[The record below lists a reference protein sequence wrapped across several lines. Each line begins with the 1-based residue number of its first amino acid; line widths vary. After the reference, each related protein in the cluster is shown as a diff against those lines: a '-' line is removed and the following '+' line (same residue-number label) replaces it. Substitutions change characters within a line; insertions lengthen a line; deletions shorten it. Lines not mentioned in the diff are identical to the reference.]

1 MPQSSGSPPHKTSLV
16 GLIVFLG
23 RIPGRAYLLIAVL
36 IFAAS
41 NSVTRV
47 LIDRGEEIAAGG
59 VNPVSLCNVLFVGN
73 LCALLVLI
81 PIYQKEL
88 RPSVFRQFS
97 ASSWLSLI
105 AVAVLSGALAPALI
119 FAALDLT
126 TVNNVILL
134 SRIEPP
140 LTLALSVLFLRE
152 RVNVW
157 IVAGAVLAFVGVA
170 LTVLLQDP
178 TAVDMPAMGPQIG
191 LGELL
196 VLGGSVAAAIATV
209 ISKQS
214 LQNVP
219 LGFFTTFRTA
229 LGTVVFFVSVIL
241 FFTPSHFTEVFSP
254 LLWRWMFVYGAI
266 IVVGGQLAWFA
277 GLQQSQAGEVSL
289 ANSFNPIAGILAAFL
304 ILGEAPTPA
313 QYLGGAVILGGIV
326 LNQAGVRQS
335 PRMGAPDT
343 VSSMKEMD
351 IEAGFKG
358 I

>member
-1 MPQSSGSPPHKTSLV
+1 MPQSSDSAQGNASPVTAL
-16 GLIVFLG
+16 LR
-23 RIPGRAYLLIAVL
+23 RIPGRAYLLTAVL
-36 IFAAS
+36 IFATS
-41 NSVTRV
+41 NSVTRL

-59 VNPVSLCNVLFVGN
+59 PSPVSLCNVLFVGN

-97 ASSWLSLI
+97 ASSWRSLI

-119 FAALDLT
+119 FTALDLT
-126 TVNNVILL
+126 TVNNVILI
-134 SRIEPP
+134 SRVEPP

-152 RVNVW
+152 RVNGWV
-157 IVAGAVLAFVGVA
+157 IGGAVLAFIGVA

-178 TAVDMPAMGPQIG
+178 AAVDMPAMGPQIG

-209 ISKQS
+209 ISKES

-229 LGTVVFFVSVIL
+229 LGTVIFFIAVLI
-241 FFTPSHFTEVFSP
+241 FFSPSHFTEVFSP
-254 LLWRWMFVYGAI
+254 LLWRWMLVYGAI

-277 GLQQSQAGEVSL
+277 GLQRSQAGEVSL

-304 ILGEAPTPA
+304 VLGEAPTSA
-313 QYLGGAVILGGIV
+313 QYLGGAIILAGIV
-326 LNQAGVRQS
+326 CNQIGVHQS
-335 PRMGAPDT
+335 PPMKSSERVP
-343 VSSMKEMD
+343 SMKEMD
-351 IEAGFKG
+351 LEAGFKG
-358 I
+358 F

>member
-1 MPQSSGSPPHKTSLV
+1 MPQSSSSPQENSSPASVMAL
-16 GLIVFLG
+16 LR

-41 NSVTRV
+41 SSVTRL

-59 VNPVSLCNVLFVGN
+59 PSPVSLCNVLFVGN

-81 PIYQKEL
+81 PIYQKDL
-88 RPSVFRQFS
+88 RPSVFKQFS
-97 ASSWLSLI
+97 ASSWRGLI

-126 TVNNVILL
+126 TVNNVILI
-134 SRIEPP
+134 SRVEPP
-140 LTLALSVLFLRE
+140 LTLALTVLFLQE
-152 RVNVW
+152 RVNGWV
-157 IVAGAVLAFVGVA
+157 IAGAVLAFIGVA

-178 TAVDMPAMGPQIG
+178 AAVEMPAMGPQIG

-196 VLGGSVAAAIATV
+196 VLGGSIAAAIATV
-209 ISKQS
+209 ISKES

-229 LGTVVFFVSVIL
+229 LGTVIFFVAVLVL
-241 FFTPSHFTEVFSP
+241 FSPSHFTEVFNP

-277 GLQQSQAGEVSL
+277 GLRQSQAGEVSL

-313 QYLGGAVILGGIV
+313 QYLGGVVILVGIIF
-326 LNQAGVRQS
+326 NQIGVHQS
-335 PRMGAPDT
+335 PQMASPEPAPST
-343 VSSMKEMD
+343 KEMD
-351 IEAGFKG
+351 IKAGFKG